1 MEEKHSANET
11 MRRENRRVAAM
22 SWSGASGEQDIAPPK
37 PARPNL
43 TSNAFNILIHF
54 INQTECLNQ
63 NLSSHLLT

>member
-22 SWSGASGEQDIAPPK
+22 SWSGASGEQDVAPPK

-43 TSNAFNILIHF
+43 ISIKIRFYFTYFLLYFFA
-54 INQTECLNQ
+54 
-63 NLSSHLLT
+63 SSIKIK

>member
-22 SWSGASGEQDIAPPK
+22 SWSGASGEQDVAPPK

-43 TSNAFNILIHF
+43 ISIKILLSISLISYSIFLHQAFAI
-54 INQTECLNQ
+54 
-63 NLSSHLLT
+63 